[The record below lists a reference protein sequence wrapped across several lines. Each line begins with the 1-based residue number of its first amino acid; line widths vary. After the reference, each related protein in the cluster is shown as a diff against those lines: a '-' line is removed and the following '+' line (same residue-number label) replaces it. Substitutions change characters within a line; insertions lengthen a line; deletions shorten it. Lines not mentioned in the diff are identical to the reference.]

1 MNEAIGG
8 YFELELRKG
17 EHYHATALRLNTAR
31 NCLEYVLLQRGYKHV
46 YLPDYTC
53 EVLLEPM
60 AKLNVAYDF
69 YPVDERLEPAML
81 PELKQDGAI
90 LYTNYFGLKEDC
102 VRRMM
107 EQYGERLIVD
117 NAQAFFAQPIEG
129 IDTFYSARKFLGVPD
144 GAYLY
149 TSVPALDG
157 LTQDVSWQRASHLLV
172 RADESAEAG
181 FADYQA
187 NNATLH
193 GQDIRRMSRLT
204 DAILGGVDY
213 EDVMRV
219 RRENYRHL
227 NEALVASNKSQLDL
241 SGEAVPMVYPY
252 WTENGELRRKLQ
264 ENRVY
269 TATYW
274 ACVKRWTKPDAV
286 AYRLAESLI
295 AIPCDQRYG
304 KKEMNRIIEMI
315 RAYE

>member
-31 NCLEYVLLQRGYKHV
+31 NCLEYVLRQRGYKHV

-53 EVLLEPM
+53 EVLLEPLT
-60 AKLNVAYDF
+60 KLNVAHDF
-69 YPVDERLEPAML
+69 YPIDERLEPATL

-102 VRRMM
+102 ARRMADR
-107 EQYGERLIVD
+107 YGERLIVD
-117 NAQAFFAQPIEG
+117 NAQAFFAQPIDG

-149 TSVPALDG
+149 TSAPALEG
-157 LTQDVSWQRASHLLV
+157 ITQDVSWQRASHLLV
-172 RADESAEAG
+172 RVDESAEAG
-181 FADYQA
+181 FATYQS

-193 GQDIRRMSRLT
+193 GHDICRMSRLT
-204 DAILGGVDY
+204 EAILEGVDY
-213 EDVMRV
+213 EDVIRV
-219 RRENYRHL
+219 RRENYRQLHSTL
-227 NEALVASNKSQLDL
+227 SASNRLRLDL
-241 SGEAVPMVYPY
+241 PDGAVPMVYPY
-252 WTENGELRRKLQ
+252 WTENRELRRKLQ
-264 ENRVY
+264 ENSIY

-274 ACVKRWTKPDAV
+274 ACVKKWVKQDDV
-286 AYRLAESLI
+286 ACRLAESLI

-304 KKEMNRIIEMI
+304 KEEMNRIVNCII
-315 RAYE
+315 SNA

>member
-1 MNEAIGG
+1 MSKAIGG

-31 NCLEYVLLQRGYKHV
+31 NCLEYIVRQRGYKHL

-53 EVLLEPM
+53 EVLLEPLV
-60 AKLNVAYDF
+60 KLNVAHDF
-69 YPVDERLEPAML
+69 YPIDERLEPSML

-90 LYTNYFGLKEDC
+90 LYTNYFGLKEEC
-102 VRRMM
+102 ARRMADR
-107 EQYGERLIVD
+107 YGERLIVD
-117 NAQAFFAQPIEG
+117 NAQAFFAQPIDG

-149 TSVPALDG
+149 TSAPALEG
-157 LTQDVSWQRASHLLV
+157 IIQDVSWQRTSHLLV

-181 FADYQA
+181 FATYQA

-193 GQDIRRMSRLT
+193 GQDIHRMSRLT
-204 DAILGGVDY
+204 EAILGGVDY
-213 EDVMRV
+213 DEVKRV
-219 RRENYRHL
+219 RRENYLCLH
-227 NEALVASNKSQLDL
+227 EALATSNRLQLDL
-241 SGEAVPMVYPY
+241 QDEAVPMVYPY
-252 WTENGELRRKLQ
+252 WKENKELRKKLQ

-274 ACVKRWTKPDAV
+274 ACVKKWAKEDDV
-286 AYRLAESLI
+286 ASRLAELMI

-304 KKEMNRIIEMI
+304 KEEMDKIISII